1 MEASRHCSL
10 QMKQESSQ
18 SCQTEACALQACLSA
33 NTYSP
38 ERCHTHLKRLY
49 QCCSKL
55 YHDRAQNNGT
65 GHVNGSQSSDQE
77 SISTACPMSSVV
89 ERWLKRH
96 P

>member
-1 MEASRHCSL
+1 
-10 QMKQESSQ
+10 MKQVCSQDLRSSSFSLIHKHQ
-18 SCQTEACALQACLSA
+18 ACALQACLSA

-55 YHDRAQNNGT
+55 YHDRTENNGT
-65 GHVNGSQSSDQE
+65 EHVNGSQPSDQE
-77 SISTACPMSSVV
+77 NISTACPMSSVV
-89 ERWLKRH
+89 ERWLKKH